1 MDYKKRAYAK
11 KPLENIIGK
20 QLFSYDVCCSGA
32 KNFIFET
39 YEYIYNIIKNNKF
52 SYFYEDNTYATG
64 IKLFIDID
72 EHVIFTSKLVRD
84 KYADKII
91 DIILLQINT
100 KLHNLLQIKKTS
112 IIILISDTLSK
123 LSLHIIYPDII
134 FNNMYEMKYFMSD
147 IKIVDQSVYRI
158 GCFRMMY
165 CSKMGKFNKLI
176 YNDSKNYNLPNSD
189 FELFLDTCIC
199 YTNNKPKI
207 NIDIIANNIEKKV
220 VNIAIYNNKIIE
232 RNYIYKNTNF
242 SILKSSL
249 NQLIDFTNYYMK
261 WLIISFCI
269 KDLYLSTTTDEQ
281 KIIYNLYDDFSKISN
296 RYNKKEN
303 YKKFLSYEP
312 RVDINYLF
320 KMANEPYKILQ
331 FYDYQKLIFNSNK
344 HKNIIIKNEKYIN
357 IDIDKLLKYKYIFI
371 KSPCGTGKTY
381 NLKEII
387 KKCNIKNL
395 ISITSRVNLASEHT
409 KYLNLNFYL
418 NLKSNDYDK
427 CDRLVI
433 QLESLKK
440 CDYKL
445 FIDSVVIL
453 DEINSLLS
461 HLRSPTLQGRRTE
474 TYLYLVEIIKNA
486 KYVISMDA
494 DLADWNIKFLLDIK
508 DKDYIVYYNTIQN
521 KKGTMAIIYQTPQTM
536 IQIMVDK
543 IINKEYFVSCFDS
556 LKYMNKIINYLSKYG
571 NKNEWLIYSSEVK
584 YDLID
589 TNDWIDKFIFFTPS
603 IIYGINFDQKPV
615 DVFTFVYRNHL
626 NSLHVYQML
635 SRARQQKQVHIYCNP
650 KEGYVKYKTVDDLK
664 YEIELYEN
672 NLGSMRTLYKYNID
686 IDDEAYRTMY
696 YNYIYI
702 DEILKSNIKEYLIDM
717 LEKKGYEI
725 IYNNTRELEKLEKL
739 EIKKMNIKEKIIDLL
754 LLDTNNLTELEKKLI
769 AKNDKALEKHF
780 NLRLLLKDRIDE
792 KIEESILKNLYIET
806 IKHKCTKI
814 KICKEIMII
823 LEIYKLEFL
832 NKEVISKFN
841 NILTNTWLKENLNII
856 KKTFQIRTSKYNNFI
871 YYNIYTLLITLLK
884 NLFDVNLF
892 IRKLIKINNIQYKY
906 YILNKEVLLE
916 HIKIIE
922 KINNS
927 DLFINEDII
936 MDTRQT

>member
-1 MDYKKRAYAK
+1 
-11 KPLENIIGK
+11 
-20 QLFSYDVCCSGA
+20 
-32 KNFIFET
+32 
-39 YEYIYNIIKNNKF
+39 
-52 SYFYEDNTYATG
+52 
-64 IKLFIDID
+64 
-72 EHVIFTSKLVRD
+72 
-84 KYADKII
+84 
-91 DIILLQINT
+91 
-100 KLHNLLQIKKTS
+100 
-112 IIILISDTLSK
+112 
-123 LSLHIIYPDII
+123 
-134 FNNMYEMKYFMSD
+134 
-147 IKIVDQSVYRI
+147 
-158 GCFRMMY
+158 
-165 CSKMGKFNKLI
+165 
-176 YNDSKNYNLPNSD
+176 
-189 FELFLDTCIC
+189 
-199 YTNNKPKI
+199 
-207 NIDIIANNIEKKV
+207 
-220 VNIAIYNNKIIE
+220 
-232 RNYIYKNTNF
+232 
-242 SILKSSL
+242 
-249 NQLIDFTNYYMK
+249 
-261 WLIISFCI
+261 
-269 KDLYLSTTTDEQ
+269 
-281 KIIYNLYDDFSKISN
+281 
-296 RYNKKEN
+296 
-303 YKKFLSYEP
+303 
-312 RVDINYLF
+312 
-320 KMANEPYKILQ
+320 
-331 FYDYQKLIFNSNK
+331 
-344 HKNIIIKNEKYIN
+344 
-357 IDIDKLLKYKYIFI
+357 
-371 KSPCGTGKTY
+371 
-381 NLKEII
+381 
-387 KKCNIKNL
+387 
-395 ISITSRVNLASEHT
+395 
-409 KYLNLNFYL
+409 
-418 NLKSNDYDK
+418 
-427 CDRLVI
+427 
-433 QLESLKK
+433 
-440 CDYKL
+440 
-445 FIDSVVIL
+445 
-453 DEINSLLS
+453 
-461 HLRSPTLQGRRTE
+461 
-474 TYLYLVEIIKNA
+474 
-486 KYVISMDA
+486 
-494 DLADWNIKFLLDIK
+494 
-508 DKDYIVYYNTIQN
+508 
-521 KKGTMAIIYQTPQTM
+521 
-536 IQIMVDK
+536 
-543 IINKEYFVSCFDS
+543 
-556 LKYMNKIINYLSKYG
+556 
-571 NKNEWLIYSSEVK
+571 
-584 YDLID
+584 
-589 TNDWIDKFIFFTPS
+589 
-603 IIYGINFDQKPV
+603 
-615 DVFTFVYRNHL
+615 
-626 NSLHVYQML
+626 ML